1 MKDLL
6 LNKAIDN
13 SNKMKHDR
21 LMVESVTVPVLCD
34 CDHGCCLMGD
44 FQRELKLE
52 DVIVFPCFSLRAWFD
67 LVSIK
72 TSTGSV
78 ESSSSI

>member
-21 LMVESVTVPVLCD
+21 LMVESVTV
-34 CDHGCCLMGD
+34 
-44 FQRELKLE
+44 QRTALFF
-52 DVIVFPCFSLRAWFD
+52 VIV
-67 LVSIK
+67 I
-72 TSTGSV
+72 TGV
-78 ESSSSI
+78 V